1 MTEKVSEHQSIVSD
15 SVLVF
20 PSHDALLGPD
30 HEKTFAPAA
39 PVALN
44 FEERFQMSKAFVSN
58 DSPDDELEPIPVIR
72 ETRNYMTP
80 GGAKQIQKEFQ
91 DLKFRERPEVV
102 KIVEWAAG
110 NGDRSE
116 NGDYLYGK
124 RRLREI
130 DRRLGYLS
138 KRLETIEVVDP
149 AAMKSDQILFGATV
163 TILDENDKER
173 TFSIVGVDEADASK
187 GRISWVSPLANAML
201 KSRVGDIVQFRA
213 PKGLQEVEIVALK
226 YISLE

>member
-1 MTEKVSEHQSIVSD
+1 
-15 SVLVF
+15 
-20 PSHDALLGPD
+20 
-30 HEKTFAPAA
+30 
-39 PVALN
+39 
-44 FEERFQMSKAFVSN
+44 MSKAFISN
-58 DSPDDELEPIPVIR
+58 DSSDEDIEPIPVIR
-72 ETRNYMTP
+72 ETKNYMTP
-80 GGAKQIQKEFQ
+80 QGAKNIQKEFQ

-102 KIVEWAAG
+102 KVVEWAAG

-149 AAMKSDQILFGATV
+149 ALITSDHVLFGATV
-163 TILDENDKER
+163 TVLDEDDRER

-187 GRISWVSPLANAML
+187 GRISWVSPMANAIL
-201 KSRVGDIVQFRA
+201 KGRVGDVIQFRA
-213 PKGLQEVEIVALK
+213 PRGLQEVEIVSIK
-226 YISLE
+226 YVAIE